1 MSDDP
6 TTTTLPTGSDQQPP
20 PVALFGMLAGMW
32 QARAIY
38 TAAELGVAEAVADRP
53 RSVAELAGLTG
64 SHPRSLY
71 RLLRALA
78 QIGIFEELPGRA
90 FANSD
95 LSYYLRPDVP
105 GTMYA
110 MAMGCADWG
119 WRNWGDLTTSIRTG
133 ESAFERV
140 HGMPMWEYFK
150 DYNQTAGRLFNDSM
164 TGFSAAVDEPVAT
177 AAELGGVRSI
187 VDVGG
192 GHGRLLRTILDAH
205 PQIERAVLFDQ
216 SQVLKEARPLLAGAD
231 DKGRLELVGGDFFT
245 TVPAGADVYLMKM
258 ILHDWTDD
266 ECVKILRNCRRAM
279 NPGGRV
285 LAAEIVLDPT
295 SGDWFP
301 YFLDLQILVC
311 LSGGERTEEEFHQ
324 LYRSAGLRLTR
335 ILTTGSMFSLV
346 EGVALEDNA

>member
-1 MSDDP
+1 MALP
-6 TTTTLPTGSDQQPP
+6 TTPDQPP

-32 QARAIY
+32 QAKAIY
-38 TAAELGVAEAVADRP
+38 TAAELGIAEAVADRP
-53 RSVAELAGLTG
+53 RPLAELAELTG

-78 QIGIFEELPGRA
+78 QIGIFEELPGPA
-90 FANSD
+90 FANSKV
-95 LSYYLRPDVP
+95 SHYLRPDVP

-119 WRNWGDLTTSIRTG
+119 WRSWGDLTTSIRTG
-133 ESAFERV
+133 DAAFDRV
-140 HGMPMWEYFK
+140 HGMPMWDYFK
-150 DYNQTAGRLFNDSM
+150 DHNQTAGRLFNESM
-164 TGFSAAVDEPVAT
+164 TGFSAAVDDPVAA
-177 AAELGGVRSI
+177 AAELDGVRSI

-192 GHGRLLRTILDAH
+192 GQGRLLRTILDAH

-216 SQVLKEARPLLAGAD
+216 PQVLVEAQPVIAGSEEN
-231 DKGRLELVGGDFFT
+231 GRLELVGGDFFT
-245 TVPAGADVYLMKM
+245 DVPAGADVYLMKM

-266 ECVKILRNCRRAM
+266 ECVKILQNCRRAM

-295 SGDWFP
+295 SSDWFP

-311 LSGGERTEEEFHQ
+311 LSGGERTQEEFDQ
-324 LYRSAGLRLTR
+324 IYRSAGLRLTR
-335 ILTTGSMFSLV
+335 ILSTGSMFSLI
-346 EGVALEDNA
+346 EGVAVERNAL